1 MPHSVPVVAAASLA
15 EEALTY
21 IQGWTLA
28 STFLV
33 IIIVAVVTSL

>member
-1 MPHSVPVVAAASLA
+1 MTDPAASL
-15 EEALTY
+15 ALTY

-33 IIIVAVVTSL
+33 IVLVAIATSL